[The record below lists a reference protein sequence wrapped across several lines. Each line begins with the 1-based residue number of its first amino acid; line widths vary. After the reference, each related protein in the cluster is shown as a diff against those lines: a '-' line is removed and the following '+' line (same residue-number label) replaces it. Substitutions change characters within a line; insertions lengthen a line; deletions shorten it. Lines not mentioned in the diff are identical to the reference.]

1 MKVVSKKYF
10 DEEGQLIIRPYRLLD
25 LAAVYQVSTRTMRR
39 WIDAKVPEQG
49 KKSAKYFSVDQVR
62 AIVNA
67 LGIPH
72 KLAAVVQMSSH
83 QQAA

>member
-39 WIDAKVPEQG
+39 WIDAKVPG
-49 KKSAKYFSVDQVR
+49 HSKKSAKYFSVDQVR

-72 KLAAVVQMSSH
+72 KLAAVVQMPSH